1 MSIEVDNAVPP
12 KFCKARPVPYALKRK
27 VDEEL
32 DRLIKKELIQPV
44 TNSRWAAAIVPVL
57 KPDQSVRIC
66 GDYKLT
72 VNKAARLDTYP
83 IPKLEDLFSRLPRG
97 AIFTKLDEESKQ
109 FTVINTHRG
118 LFAYN
123 RLSFGISSAPGIFQ
137 RAMEGLLQGIPGV
150 LCYLDD
156 VLVSG
161 SSESEHQER
170 LYRVLQIMQDNML
183 KLEIEKCLIGVP
195 QVSYLG
201 YLIDKDGM
209 HPTDTKVKAII
220 DAPAPRDITQL
231 KSYLELLNFY

>member
-1 MSIEVDNAVPP
+1 M
-12 KFCKARPVPYALKRK
+12 
-27 VDEEL
+27 DEEL

-83 IPKLEDLFSRLPRG
+83 IPKLEDLFSRLAGG
-97 AIFTKLDEESKQ
+97 AIFTKLDLSQAYAQLKLDEESKQ

-137 RAMEGLLQGIPGV
+137 RTMEGLLQGIPGV

-161 SSESEHQER
+161 ASELEH
-170 LYRVLQIMQDNML
+170 
-183 KLEIEKCLIGVP
+183 
-195 QVSYLG
+195 
-201 YLIDKDGM
+201 
-209 HPTDTKVKAII
+209 
-220 DAPAPRDITQL
+220 
-231 KSYLELLNFY
+231 